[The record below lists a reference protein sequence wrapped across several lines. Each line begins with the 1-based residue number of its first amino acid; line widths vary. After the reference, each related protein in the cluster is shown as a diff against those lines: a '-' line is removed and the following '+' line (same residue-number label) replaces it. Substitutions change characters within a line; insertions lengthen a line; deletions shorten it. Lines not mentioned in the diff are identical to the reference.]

1 MSLKNKHYDPEFRQK
16 AIRLAL
22 TSSQPI
28 STTAK
33 DLGIKETTLYY
44 WVKDSRKKEAAS
56 RGSEDSNAVDAYSEM
71 ARLRKENARLREE
84 REILKKAAAFFAK
97 ESN

>member
-1 MSLKNKHYDPEFRQK
+1 MSLINKHYDPEFRSK

-22 TSSQPI
+22 SSSQPI

-33 DLGIKETTLYY
+33 ELGIKETTLYY
-44 WVKDSRKKEAAS
+44 WIKDNRKKEASSKNPKESA
-56 RGSEDSNAVDAYSEM
+56 AVDVYSEM

>member
-1 MSLKNKHYDPEFRQK
+1 MSLKYKQYDPKFRQK

-22 TSSQPI
+22 SSSQPI

-33 DLGIKETTLYY
+33 ELGIKGTTLYF
-44 WVKDSRKKEAAS
+44 WIKDSRKKEMAS
-56 RGSEDSNAVDAYSEM
+56 KDPKDSNAVDVYTEM

>member
-1 MSLKNKHYDPEFRQK
+1 MNVKSKRYDPEFRQK

-22 TSSQPI
+22 SSSQPI

-33 DLGIKETTLYY
+33 ELGIKETTLYY
-44 WVKDSRKKEAAS
+44 WVTDSRKKEIPS
-56 RGSEDSNAVDAYSEM
+56 KDPKDPNVVDVYAEM